1 MTVCLC
7 LISYFVWLVSVNFH
21 HYYLFLPYKQS
32 YLISKPYWA
41 IVPSTAYKRQ
51 TKRENVCELTADQI
65 PVSKTDFLYKEDS
78 YFHAWKLKKAAAV
91 FHYFSSCIDMSI
103 ISISTAM

>member
-32 YLISKPYWA
+32 YLISKPY
-41 IVPSTAYKRQ
+41 
-51 TKRENVCELTADQI
+51 ENVCELTADQI